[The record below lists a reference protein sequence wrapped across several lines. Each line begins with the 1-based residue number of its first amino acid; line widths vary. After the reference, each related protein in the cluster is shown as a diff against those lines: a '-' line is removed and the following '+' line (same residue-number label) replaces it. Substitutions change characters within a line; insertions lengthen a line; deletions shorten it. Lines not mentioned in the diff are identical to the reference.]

1 MPFGEQFFRLR
12 FEQFLFVLVYAQVL
26 KPQLFAVHHVV
37 ERAEHLQDA
46 VERHGDDAPHARNK
60 IADLF
65 LRHVAEEAE
74 RLERL
79 IVVLD
84 LHGRADDDGSF
95 PVPDNA
101 VILKFGCDVV
111 SDMRGD
117 GKDILLI
124 CGHGIAGKI
133 DDGMIVSFFPVFK
146 DAHGDARKAPDDVA
160 KIGIVDFLHKNPPM
174 IKRL

>member
-1 MPFGEQFFRLR
+1 MMLCDLLLR
-12 FEQFLFVLVYAQVL
+12 NVT
-26 KPQLFAVHHVV
+26 
-37 ERAEHLQDA
+37 
-46 VERHGDDAPHARNK
+46 
-60 IADLF
+60 
-65 LRHVAEEAE
+65 EEAK

-95 PVPDNA
+95 PVSDNA
-101 VILKFGCDVV
+101 VILKFGRDVV
-111 SDMRGD
+111 SDVRGD

-146 DAHGDARKAPDDVA
+146 DAHGDARKAPDEVA
-160 KIGIVDFLHKNPPM
+160 KIGIVDLLHDFPPM